1 MPSWKVGD
9 IVIERGMGPAYPR
22 QRRIVEVMDDGYYM
36 VHHPAEQ
43 PRERFPAHES
53 NLITPTIK
61 EERMPETVN
70 LLETALENEGKLFLK
85 LINELENQELYAFI
99 RRVAEIKIS
108 GVGSTPVD
116 EVVHVAQNAAG
127 IETALENLYYVA

>member
-1 MPSWKVGD
+1 MPNWKVGD

-22 QRRIVEVMDDGYYM
+22 QRRIVEVMGDGYYM

-85 LINELENQELYAFI
+85 LINALENEELYAFI

-116 EVVHVAQNAAG
+116 EVVHVAQNAAS
-127 IETALENLYYVA
+127 IETALDNFYVG

>member
-1 MPSWKVGD
+1 
-9 IVIERGMGPAYPR
+9 
-22 QRRIVEVMDDGYYM
+22 
-36 VHHPAEQ
+36 
-43 PRERFPAHES
+43 
-53 NLITPTIK
+53 
-61 EERMPETVN
+61 MPETVN
-70 LLETALENEGKLFLK
+70 ILETALEQEAGLFLK